1 MKRKV
6 LIPSDISEAGKQYL
20 RDRGYEVKMGRG
32 LDEDTIIADAQDCE
46 AMLVRNEPI
55 TRRIMENIPT
65 VKVISKHGVG
75 LDKIDLEAAAEQN
88 IWVTNGPLSNAI
100 AVAEHTM
107 MLLLACA
114 KKLVRFDLAIRSGD
128 YNIRNTMK
136 GMDVE
141 GKTVGIIGCGKI
153 GSMVAKKCVH
163 GFDKIAAGKIP
174 VGSHV
179 GFDSPFLTEALAGC
193 GFDFIWI
200 DAEHSAIDKKD
211 IQNHLLACRAAGVA
225 GIVRVPWN
233 DHVFIKS
240 VLDMGADGII
250 VPMVRSLEEAKTAAA
265 ATHYPPNGVRGMGTR
280 RAVNYSMWD
289 KAEYTANEDKHI
301 WTIVQIEHVDVVKD
315 LEAIA
320 ALPGISGFVIGPND
334 YAMSM
339 NTQEHRYT
347 AASPEAK
354 AEFDK
359 IGEILRKTGKPFGVS
374 GAYSEQFV
382 KDWLGRGA
390 NWLCMNFDFNYIV
403 NGGKAVLKG
412 THETLDALG
421 QAY

>member
-1 MKRKV
+1 MFNLQK
-6 LIPSDISEAGKQYL
+6 
-20 RDRGYEVKMGRG
+20 
-32 LDEDTIIADAQDCE
+32 
-46 AMLVRNEPI
+46 I
-55 TRRIMENIPT
+55 T
-65 VKVISKHGVG
+65 
-75 LDKIDLEAAAEQN
+75 
-88 IWVTNGPLSNAI
+88 
-100 AVAEHTM
+100 
-107 MLLLACA
+107 
-114 KKLVRFDLAIRSGD
+114 
-128 YNIRNTMK
+128 
-136 GMDVE
+136 
-141 GKTVGIIGCGKI
+141 
-153 GSMVAKKCVH
+153 
-163 GFDKIAAGKIP
+163 DKIAAGKVP

-250 VPMVRSLEEAKTAAA
+250 VPMVRSLEEARTAAA

-339 NTQEHRYT
+339 NTQEHRY
-347 AASPEAK
+347 
-354 AEFDK
+354 
-359 IGEILRKTGKPFGVS
+359 ILRKTGKPFGVS

>member
-1 MKRKV
+1 MFNLQK
-6 LIPSDISEAGKQYL
+6 
-20 RDRGYEVKMGRG
+20 
-32 LDEDTIIADAQDCE
+32 
-46 AMLVRNEPI
+46 I
-55 TRRIMENIPT
+55 T
-65 VKVISKHGVG
+65 
-75 LDKIDLEAAAEQN
+75 
-88 IWVTNGPLSNAI
+88 
-100 AVAEHTM
+100 
-107 MLLLACA
+107 
-114 KKLVRFDLAIRSGD
+114 
-128 YNIRNTMK
+128 
-136 GMDVE
+136 
-141 GKTVGIIGCGKI
+141 
-153 GSMVAKKCVH
+153 
-163 GFDKIAAGKIP
+163 DKIAAGKIP

-339 NTQEHRYT
+339 NTQEYRYT